1 MRPRLYLYDPDA
13 AAALFRDHE
22 LLAHELEGAPGVARD
37 PTAVYSALGRIEV
50 AMARF
55 LLPPEGRPAPTRRG
69 HFGGGAKP
77 N

>member
-1 MRPRLYLYDPDA
+1 MAGRERPRAL
-13 AAALFRDHE
+13 AAALRDYPAIRDHE
-22 LLAHELEGAPGVARD
+22 LLARELEGAPGVARD

-55 LLPPEGRPAPTRRG
+55 LLPPRGAP
-69 HFGGGAKP
+69 GA